1 MLQRK
6 RYIERVRP
14 LYDNDSI
21 KLITGIRQ
29 TGKSV
34 LMRQIRDELEA
45 QGKKIIY
52 IDFADPAI
60 AEECRDVKS
69 ISSYIAV
76 HWRRRKARQTCYVF
90 FDDVQKLANWS
101 VVCRALTLSR
111 VSLFVAGS
119 GAPLLTPE
127 TTRNLAGNCAAL
139 RVRPF
144 VYKELRDYAAEM
156 GREASVEDYVQYGGF
171 PKRLECAD
179 KAEMLRYLS
188 NLDAEAFRD
197 AIVGCKIR
205 RDTVF
210 RRAADFVLTSNG
222 QPLSANA
229 VHSRLKKM
237 GVSCSI
243 NTVMN
248 YLDNLEAACL
258 VRRLPTYSALARRNL
273 NTYAKFYD
281 EDVAFHMLRKPKDS
295 ADSAANLENIV
306 YNELIYMGYTL
317 SAYAHRGGESIDFL
331 AEKDGREY
339 LVQAAESIAEK
350 GEREKKLR
358 LLNTLDNSRKKLI
371 ITNDEEDYSTSVV
384 EHIRLKDFLMM
395 EDLRG

>member
-119 GAPLLTPE
+119 GAPLLTTE

-156 GREASVEDYVQYGGF
+156 GREAPVEDYVQYGGF

-179 KAEMLRYLS
+179 KAETLRYLS
-188 NLDAEAFRD
+188 NLDAEAFQD

-210 RRAADFVLTSNG
+210 RRAADFVLTANG

-258 VRRLPTYSALARRNL
+258 VRRLPTYSALAHRNL

-281 EDVAFHMLRKPKDS
+281 EDVAFHMLRKPKGS
-295 ADSAANLENIV
+295 AGSAANLENIV

-339 LVQAAESIAEK
+339 FVQAAESIAEK

-358 LLNTLDNSRKKLI
+358 LLNKLDNSRKKII

>member
-101 VVCRALTLSR
+101 VVCRTLTLSR

-144 VYKELRDYAAEM
+144 VYKELRDYAAEL
-156 GREASVEDYVQYGGF
+156 GREAPVEDYVQYGGF

-258 VRRLPTYSALARRNL
+258 VRRLPTYSALAHRNL
-273 NTYAKFYD
+273 NTYAKYYD
-281 EDVAFHMLRKPKDS
+281 EDVAFHMLRRPKGS

-339 LVQAAESIAEK
+339 FVQAAESIAEK

-358 LLNTLDNSRKKLI
+358 LLNKLDNSRKKLI
-371 ITNDEEDYSTSVV
+371 ITKSIDSLYLYECSTSNVQCPTFYS
-384 EHIRLKDFLMM
+384 FLV
-395 EDLRG
+395 

>member
-6 RYIERVRP
+6 RYMERIRP
-14 LYDNDSI
+14 LYGDDSI

-34 LMRQIRDELEA
+34 LMRQMRNELEA
-45 QGKKIIY
+45 KGEKTIY

-69 ISSYIAV
+69 ISSYIAA

-90 FDDVQKLANWS
+90 FDDVQKLTNWS
-101 VVCRALTLSR
+101 VVCRMLTLSR

-119 GAPLLTPE
+119 GALLLTPE
-127 TTRNLAGNCAAL
+127 TVRNLAGNCAAL

-144 VYKELRDYAAEM
+144 VYKELRDYAAEI
-156 GREASVEDYVQYGGF
+156 GREAPVEDYVRYGGF
-171 PKRLECAD
+171 PKRLEYTD
-179 KAEMLRYLS
+179 KAEMLRYLN

-197 AIVGCKIR
+197 AIAGGKIR
-205 RDTVF
+205 RDIVF
-210 RRAADFVLTSNG
+210 RRTADFVLTANG
-222 QPLSANA
+222 QALSANA
-229 VHSRLKKM
+229 VHSHLKKM
-237 GVSCSI
+237 GLSCSI

-248 YLDNLEAACL
+248 YLDILEAACL
-258 VRRLPTYSALARRNL
+258 VRRLPTYSALAHHHL

-281 EDVAFHMLRKPKDS
+281 EDVAFHILRRPKSS
-295 ADSAANLENIV
+295 ADFAANMENIV

-339 LVQAAESIAEK
+339 FVQVAESIAEK

-358 LLNTLDNSRKKLI
+358 LLNKLDNSRKKLI
-371 ITNDEEDYSTSVV
+371 ITNDEEDCSTSAV
-384 EHIRLKDFLMM
+384 EHIRLKDFLTM

>member
-14 LYDNDSI
+14 LYDNDSV

-45 QGKKIIY
+45 QGKKTIY

-156 GREASVEDYVQYGGF
+156 GREAPVEDYVQYGGF

-258 VRRLPTYSALARRNL
+258 VRRLPTYSALAHRNL

-281 EDVAFHMLRKPKDS
+281 EDVAFHMLRKPKGR

-339 LVQAAESIAEK
+339 FVQAAESIAEK

-358 LLNTLDNSRKKLI
+358 LLNKLDNSRKKLI

-384 EHIRLKDFLMM
+384 EHIRLKDFLTM

>member
-21 KLITGIRQ
+21 KLITGVRQ

-60 AEECRDVKS
+60 VEECRDVKS

-101 VVCRALTLSR
+101 VVCRTLTLSR

-210 RRAADFVLTSNG
+210 RRAADFVLTANG

-258 VRRLPTYSALARRNL
+258 VRRLPTYSAFARRNL

-281 EDVAFHMLRKPKDS
+281 EDVAFHMLRRPKGS
-295 ADSAANLENIV
+295 ADFAANLENIV

-339 LVQAAESIAEK
+339 FVQVAESIAEK

-358 LLNTLDNSRKKLI
+358 LLNKLDNSRKKII

-384 EHIRLKDFLMM
+384 EHIRLKDFLTM

>member
-14 LYDNDSI
+14 LYDNDSV

-45 QGKKIIY
+45 QGKKTIY

-156 GREASVEDYVQYGGF
+156 GREAPVEDYVQYGGF

-258 VRRLPTYSALARRNL
+258 VRRLPTYSALAHRNL

-281 EDVAFHMLRKPKDS
+281 EDVAFHMLRKPKGR

-339 LVQAAESIAEK
+339 FVQAAESIAEK

-358 LLNTLDNSRKKLI
+358 LLNKLDNSRKKII

-384 EHIRLKDFLMM
+384 EHIRLKDFLTM